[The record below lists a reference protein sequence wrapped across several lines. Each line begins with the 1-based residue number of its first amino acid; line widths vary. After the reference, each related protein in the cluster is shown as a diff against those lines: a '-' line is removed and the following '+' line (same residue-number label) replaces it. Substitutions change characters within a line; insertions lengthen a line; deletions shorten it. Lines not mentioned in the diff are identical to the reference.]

1 MKEKVALLSI
11 LTNFILAGGKIAV
24 GFISG
29 STAVL
34 AEGIHSLV
42 DIFSSAISYLGVKI
56 SKKPAD
62 KKHPYGYDKFEVL
75 AGVVI
80 TLFLFGTGLG
90 IVYQAYQGYLNP
102 EEIEINYIVFGVMIV
117 SIVLNEILARFKISV
132 GKKENS
138 LALLSDGLHSRVD
151 VITSLAVFIGL
162 FLSQYWLAIDS
173 LLALLIGLYI
183 VKESFSLGKEA
194 IDSLLDVSAGEE
206 IETKIREISQKEK
219 IEIASLKTQRRGGI
233 VTANLEIKLPSH
245 LKVEEATKISNQ
257 LKESLIQE
265 ISNLRY
271 VAIQITSHQT
281 ETGFYKPSFG
291 RSFAWQRKGRFKE
304 EIKEAKGYGPQGY
317 CFCPQCGYQTEH
329 QVGQPCATLFCPKCQ
344 ISLTRKEDG

>member
-11 LTNFILAGGKIAV
+11 LTNFILAGGKISV
-24 GFISG
+24 GLISG

-34 AEGIHSLV
+34 AEGMHSLV
-42 DIFSSAISYLGVKI
+42 DILSSAISYLGVKI
-56 SKKPAD
+56 SQKPAD

-75 AGVVI
+75 AGVII

-90 IVYQAYQGYLNP
+90 IVYQAYQSYLSP
-102 EEIEINYIVFGVMIV
+102 EEIEVSYIVFGVMIV
-117 SIVLNEILARFKISV
+117 SIVLNEILARIKISI

-151 VITSLAVFIGL
+151 VITSLAVFVGL
-162 FLSQYWLAIDS
+162 FLSRYWLAVDS

-183 VKESFSLGKEA
+183 IKESFSLGKEA

-206 IETKIREISQKEK
+206 VEEKIREISQKQN
-219 IEIASLKTQRRGGI
+219 IEIASLKTQKRGAI

-245 LKVEEATKISNQ
+245 LKIEEATKISNQ
-257 LKESLIQE
+257 LKESLVQE

-291 RSFAWQRKGRFKE
+291 RSLAWQRKGRFME
-304 EIKEAKGYGPQGY
+304 EIKEAQGYGPQGY
-317 CFCPQCGYQTEH
+317 CFCPQCGYQVKH
-329 QVGQPCATLFCPKCQ
+329 QAGQPCANLLCPKCQ
-344 ISLTRKEDG
+344 ISLTRKENG